1 MPITERQR
9 LEPGQEQLAVEQG
22 VELVELGW
30 QCLARRLHISDY
42 TIQSE
47 ISYTHFA
54 MLVPA
59 ETRCP
64 KASAPF
70 LIVEEEILGNLRA
83 PDSSSSLRWGAAA
96 AWA

>member
-1 MPITERQR
+1 M
-9 LEPGQEQLAVEQG
+9 AV
-22 VELVELGW
+22 LGTG
-30 QCLARRLHISDY
+30 LHVNDV
-42 TIQSE
+42 TLQSE

-59 ETRCP
+59 VTRCP